1 MSVKRIL
8 IVGAGHAGGRVAQH
22 LIALDEHCQVT
33 LIGEETHA
41 PYERPALSKDVLLG
55 KQSSDEL
62 TLGPVAFWSDTTRLQ
77 RLVGRVVEL
86 DRTARSVTLNDGRQ
100 VAFEVLVIATGGA
113 ARTLDVPGGDL
124 PGLHVLRTLPDCHQL
139 AEALQGAKSLAI
151 IGAGVIGMEVAAS
164 AAQLGVKATV
174 LDVGDRVMRRCLTP
188 DASTWLRQLHLNAGV
203 SLESSVRPQAIVK
216 VNDHYVIQSKRE
228 DDSTFEVCVDQ
239 VLVAVGIECDIHFAQ
254 AAGIQCDNGIV
265 VDEFC
270 RSPSEPWCYAVGD
283 VANTFSPFYGRHMR
297 QETWRNAE
305 NQARAV
311 ALQIVGQAAP
321 YHEIPWMW
329 SDQFSHNLQVV
340 GTLEDFDQQVL
351 RGNPSEHQ
359 ATWVLLKEGRVVGGV
374 MINQAKDRK
383 PLEALI
389 NSRAVIDSE
398 CLADSTLALKKLVA

>member
-1 MSVKRIL
+1 MSGKRIL

-22 LIALDEHCQVT
+22 LIALDEHCQVI
-33 LIGEETHA
+33 LVGEEDYT

-55 KQSSDEL
+55 KQNSDEL
-62 TLGPVAFWSDTTRLQ
+62 TLGPVEFWSDNPRLQ
-77 RLVGRVVEL
+77 RVVGRVIEL
-86 DRTARSVTLNDGRQ
+86 NRTDRSVTLSDGSQ
-100 VAFEVLVIATGGA
+100 IVFDDLVIATGGA
-113 ARTLDVPGGDL
+113 ARTLDICGGDL
-124 PGLHVLRTLPDCHQL
+124 PGLHVLRTIPDCHQL
-139 AEALQGAKSLAI
+139 AEALKGAASIAI

-188 DASTWLRQLHLNAGV
+188 NASAWLRQLHVDAGV
-203 SLESSVRPQAIVK
+203 SLESSVRPQAIVE
-216 VNDHYVIQSKRE
+216 VNGQYAIQAKRE
-228 DDSTFEVCVDQ
+228 DGSIAQVWTDQ
-239 VLVAVGIECDIHFAQ
+239 VLVAVGIECEVHFAQ

-270 RSPSEPWCYAVGD
+270 CSPSEPWCYAVGD

-329 SDQFSHNLQVV
+329 SDQFGHNIQVV
-340 GTLEDFDQQVL
+340 GTIEDFDQQIL
-351 RGNPSEHQ
+351 RGNPAEHQ
-359 ATWVLLKEGRVVGGV
+359 ATWILLKEGRVVGGV
-374 MINQAKDRK
+374 MINQARDRK

-389 NSRAVIDSE
+389 NARALIDNE
-398 CLADSTLALKKLVA
+398 LLADGKVALKKLVS

>member
-1 MSVKRIL
+1 MSGKRVL

-22 LIALDEHCQVT
+22 LIALDEHCQVI
-33 LIGEETHA
+33 LVGEEAYA

-62 TLGPVAFWSDTTRLQ
+62 TLGPVGFWSETTRLQ
-77 RLVGRVVEL
+77 RVVGRVVEL
-86 DRTARSVTLNDGRQ
+86 DRIARSVTLSDGSQ
-100 VAFEVLVIATGGA
+100 IAFDELVIATGGA
-113 ARTLDVPGGDL
+113 ARTLDIRGGDL
-124 PGLHVLRTLPDCHQL
+124 PGLHVLRTIPDCHQL
-139 AEALQGAKSLAI
+139 AEALQGAESIAI

-164 AAQLGVKATV
+164 ATQLGLKVTV
-174 LDVGDRVMRRCLTP
+174 LDVGDRVMRRCLPP
-188 DASTWLRQLHLNAGV
+188 DASAWLRQLHLDAGV
-203 SLESSVRPQAIVK
+203 SLESSVRPQAIAE
-216 VNDHYVIQSKRE
+216 VNGQYAIQAKRE
-228 DDSTFEVCVDQ
+228 DGSKVQVWADQ
-239 VLVAVGIECDIHFAQ
+239 MLVAVGIECEVHFAQ

-311 ALQIVGQAAP
+311 ALQITGKSEP

-329 SDQFSHNLQVV
+329 SDQFGHNIQVV
-340 GTLEDFDQQVL
+340 GTIEGFDQQVL
-351 RGNPSEHQ
+351 RGNPAEHQ
-359 ATWVLLKEGRVVGGV
+359 ATWLLLKEGRVVGGV

-389 NSRAVIDSE
+389 NSRALIDRE
-398 CLADSTLALKKLVA
+398 LLADSNLTLKKLAA